1 MDVLFKNLI
10 LFSIGGVVYLLV
22 ELLWRGYT
30 HFSMFFL
37 GGLCFWLVGFMNE
50 KKLKKI
56 PFVTQMLLGAVI
68 ITSLE
73 LAFGYILNIK
83 LGLNVWNYAD
93 MPFNIM
99 GQICLPY
106 TALWFILSGVC
117 ILFDDWLRKYIM

>member
-10 LFSIGGVVYLLV
+10 LFSIGGVIYILT

-37 GGLCFWLVGFMNE
+37 GGLCFWLVGLMNE
-50 KKLKKI
+50 KKSKKI

-68 ITSLE
+68 ITFFE
-73 LAFGYILNIK
+73 FAFGYVLNIK

-106 TALWFILSGVC
+106 TALWFVLSGVC
-117 ILFDDWLRKYIM
+117 ILFDDWLRRYIM